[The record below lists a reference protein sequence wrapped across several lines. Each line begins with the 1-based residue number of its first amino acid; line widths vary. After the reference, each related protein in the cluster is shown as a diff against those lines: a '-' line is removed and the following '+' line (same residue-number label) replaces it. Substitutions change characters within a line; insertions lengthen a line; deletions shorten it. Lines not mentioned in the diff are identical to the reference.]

1 MSNAMDHTNWN
12 IIENLVDAARLM
24 PKSICQDWKQ
34 KKENH
39 VPTHSSASTVEET
52 ILPTLINV
60 HFGII
65 SSIGNG
71 IWENTVRSMK
81 TDLNQFVLKRTALL
95 TNDCGKYQ
103 DLFAKHLQE
112 LSLSQYPPRNLN
124 PFQHHLNP
132 GTPVV
137 WNP

>member
-24 PKSICQDWKQ
+24 PKSIRQDWKQ

-39 VPTHSSASTVEET
+39 VPTHSSAPTVEET

-60 HFGII
+60 HFGVI

-71 IWENTVRSMK
+71 I
-81 TDLNQFVLKRTALL
+81 
-95 TNDCGKYQ
+95 
-103 DLFAKHLQE
+103 
-112 LSLSQYPPRNLN
+112 
-124 PFQHHLNP
+124 
-132 GTPVV
+132 
-137 WNP
+137 